1 MNKIL
6 FVFFMIILNI
16 NVYATS
22 EEKGILTKLDI
33 KGYDINFSSDI
44 HEYSITTS
52 SSKPLDIEYELYN
65 TSSYVQITGNGN
77 FNHSKNIITIN
88 IDNVNTY
95 TINVYKTNNVS
106 KEIIDDND
114 IKEMSYAKKE
124 IVKII
129 LITISCSIIFY
140 LYYLLFIKKLF

>member
-22 EEKGILTKLDI
+22 EEKEILTKLDI

-52 SSKPLDIEYELYN
+52 SSEPLDIEYELYN